1 VQEQL
6 PIFSTNEV
14 FVAGKQPTIT
24 YNPRDDR
31 HLEQEV
37 RGYVDQLGKALSVSG
52 PTKSGKTVLI
62 ERLLPPDRAIWIQ
75 GSDLGSVSDFWRSIT
90 DGLDAFDEI
99 GATLDDTTT
108 EGTDRSLGL
117 GLPHAIELKFGRN
130 RSQTRTASRS
140 GSRQRPLPDLVRE
153 GLAETPYPIVVDD
166 FHYVETDV
174 KRNVARAVKTLI
186 GTTGLPS
193 RARRCRTRAQV
204 LGQASSAEGA
214 GIGRRSDHN
223 H

>member
-1 VQEQL
+1 MQEQL

-75 GSDLGSVSDFWRSIT
+75 GSEERHAADDELVWISHTGLRVDQSNVMSRVCVISSACSTASIAASVS
-90 DGLDAFDEI
+90 
-99 GATLDDTTT
+99 
-108 EGTDRSLGL
+108 
-117 GLPHAIELKFGRN
+117 GRN
-130 RSQTRTASRS
+130 
-140 GSRQRPLPDLVRE
+140 
-153 GLAETPYPIVVDD
+153 
-166 FHYVETDV
+166 
-174 KRNVARAVKTLI
+174 
-186 GTTGLPS
+186 PS
-193 RARRCRTRAQV
+193 RAVIAAKRVSPKR
-204 LGQASSAEGA
+204 L
-214 GIGRRSDHN
+214 
-223 H
+223 